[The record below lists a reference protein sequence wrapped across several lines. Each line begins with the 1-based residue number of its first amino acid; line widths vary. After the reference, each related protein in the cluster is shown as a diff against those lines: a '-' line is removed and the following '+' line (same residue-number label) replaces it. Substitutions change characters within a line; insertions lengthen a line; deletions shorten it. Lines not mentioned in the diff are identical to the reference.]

1 MSRGCIGLAFV
12 TSPGW
17 AGPSAEGP
25 LFSSTRL
32 PHRPGRTP
40 SVEHEISNT
49 MIDTNDLDW
58 LVSALK
64 GVGAAVGVTIV
75 VALLTVWL

>member
-1 MSRGCIGLAFV
+1 
-12 TSPGW
+12 
-17 AGPSAEGP
+17 
-25 LFSSTRL
+25 
-32 PHRPGRTP
+32 
-40 SVEHEISNT
+40 

-58 LVSALK
+58 LVAALK